1 MAQQVEDQCGE
12 QTFSIVWDFNNQQC
26 DVNINNEVTTIWLD
40 TRNQSTSEYY
50 QNIARIREVINH
62 TKIFHDVNE
71 CASYLSSMNE
81 GDRLCFLIVDGI
93 LDQLDSCLLYPLS
106 DNVRICIFLPEPK
119 LECKYAPWA
128 KKFQHNGGY
137 FTDIDVLLKSLRY
150 DLSEYSKTSVG
161 STMKCLDA
169 QKLRFNCFLLLLDLL
184 HTSAAD
190 SSKQQLILHL
200 KSVYSENACE
210 IQKIEEFDKFYRP
223 EDSVLWFNRDWWLY
237 RVLNSALR
245 TDNVQIISY
254 FDFFLVDIRNQ
265 LDYIYKNYKEFDSR
279 CTTYRGQLINTL
291 LSSSRDGNVASAFSG
306 DGYSDVS
313 LCSVIIEIE
322 FDTNQT
328 AFKPAAYIGK
338 YGVCID
344 EQTFLFYPG
353 SLFWLNSVEEI
364 KVNMW
369 LVGVTVTTRENS
381 PKLVEELDDFSNII
395 LLQLLKIL
403 QLMSL
408 QQCDSLN
415 KQMLQQCRLY
425 YANNKSEL
433 VKINDFE
440 KNYQSDQAIAWYTK
454 DSFLYRLVNTVLR
467 AGNISDI
474 LDFRIYITDLYEQLT
489 KVQPEHFLFI
499 PEQTK
504 TVYRGQL
511 MNLKEFKDLKANIN
525 RFISATTFL
534 SATTDR
540 DSALFFSG
548 YGTSLPAY
556 KSVLF
561 NIKLNDDQIRRSKYF
576 ASISHFS
583 KITDEKE
590 VLFIFGTIFQIKS
603 IKQRTDCKVID
614 INLVMCDEQAES
626 YIIRKINDYFNIITM
641 PRYIQYFE
649 KIIQQKQ
656 NKLLAQTPAT
666 NNTNDNM
673 SKSSGENAL
682 NSSDSQILPNTC
694 LAERQLLTDKDI
706 KDGSKIN
713 TDNQTMGD
721 VHLSDLETLKNNCT
735 GDLFSLYFH
744 GTKFTTCSDNVR
756 PQRTAINN
764 FGSIQYLDV

>member
-1 MAQQVEDQCGE
+1 MMAQQVEDQCGE

-576 ASISHFS
+576 ASISHFNTC
-583 KITDEKE
+583 ITST
-590 VLFIFGTIFQIKS
+590 L
-603 IKQRTDCKVID
+603 R
-614 INLVMCDEQAES
+614 
-626 YIIRKINDYFNIITM
+626 
-641 PRYIQYFE
+641 
-649 KIIQQKQ
+649 